1 MPILFCFFFLRRRR
15 RVAIETRTN
24 NAPLFISTLN
34 NFATQNCADAFRFIT
49 FWNDCLNWKRRLYS
63 TCADMQRLWLPA
75 GSISS
80 NLFEHVWNTL
90 HSTYCAYIKIC
101 APPCLFL
108 DSEIDIHF
116 ICRST
121 LFFFPRSI
129 RQFRDWMCHWGM
141 KRKKGK
147 TTHIHTHREK
157 MMPANSRCHSN
168 RMGGH
173 TKMGNIFSSFYLF
186 LKDFS
191 FFFQKFNWMLAQSSR
206 RLLRLRKGGRDFL
219 CSLFKSHHLSRFIIK
234 YLNQTELVSWHFS
247 KYHERASKK
256 TWIFHSNSDRS
267 YY

>member
-1 MPILFCFFFLRRRR
+1 MCPPL
-15 RVAIETRTN
+15 
-24 NAPLFISTLN
+24 PLFGLWDWYSFYLSFHAFLFSSLHPPVSWLN
-34 NFATQNCADAFRFIT
+34 VPLRHEKKKRQN
-49 FWNDCLNWKRRLYS
+49 
-63 TCADMQRLWLPA
+63 
-75 GSISS
+75 
-80 NLFEHVWNTL
+80 
-90 HSTYCAYIKIC
+90 
-101 APPCLFL
+101 
-108 DSEIDIHF
+108 
-116 ICRST
+116 
-121 LFFFPRSI
+121 
-129 RQFRDWMCHWGM
+129 
-141 KRKKGK
+141 
-147 TTHIHTHREK
+147 HTHTHTQREK

-256 TWIFHSNSDRS
+256 LELFIRTVTARIIRVAVGVASFAFNICNYFLFFLTPPSNKRASIISDRVLHDVQTKKA
-267 YY
+267 

>member
-1 MPILFCFFFLRRRR
+1 MCQSYFCFFLRRRR

-186 LKDFS
+186 
-191 FFFQKFNWMLAQSSR
+191 
-206 RLLRLRKGGRDFL
+206 
-219 CSLFKSHHLSRFIIK
+219 
-234 YLNQTELVSWHFS
+234 
-247 KYHERASKK
+247 
-256 TWIFHSNSDRS
+256 
-267 YY
+267 